1 MKTTYYLKEN
11 VGGEFLLVVSDDGV
25 VKYVET
31 FPHTW
36 NVGDLLAEL
45 MDGASGQWMD
55 DEQFGNEVDDF
66 AELSENWADCAVIA
80 DQDGVY
86 AERAGKNGKYVLQ
99 YAKLAHDWE
108 SVIAE
113 CESEAEIMELFDTF
127 SCTEAFNTI
136 DKNGEKAFDYIVPVM
151 CNLFAAREDDDFEG
165 LVDKI
170 SDIGIK
176 LQAFQWAC
184 LRYEKDVEGGEDG
197 EVEECNAAEA
207 SRMVL
212 TVEGWRAGLKAENV
226 AETIARALPVDG
238 YVDGKAEYAA
248 DGNYIW
254 YTWTLKK

>member
-11 VGGEFLLVVSDDGV
+11 VGGEFLLVVEDDGV
-25 VKYVET
+25 VKYAAQ

-66 AELSENWADCAVIA
+66 SELSENWADCAVIA

-108 SVIAE
+108 RVIDE
-113 CESEAEIMELFDTF
+113 CESEADIIELFDTF
-127 SCTEAFNTI
+127 SCTDAFATI
-136 DKNGEKAFDYIVPVM
+136 EKNGEKAFDYIVPVM
-151 CNLFAAREDDDFEG
+151 CKLFAAREDEDFEG

-176 LQAFQWAC
+176 LFVFQWAGI
-184 LRYEKDVEGGEDG
+184 RYEKDGEDD
-197 EVEECNAAEA
+197 EVEECNAAKA

-212 TVEGWRAGLKAENV
+212 TVEGWRASLKSLRV

-238 YVDGKAEYAA
+238 YVGGKADYES
-248 DGNYIW
+248 DDNYIW
-254 YTWTLKK
+254 YTWTLQK